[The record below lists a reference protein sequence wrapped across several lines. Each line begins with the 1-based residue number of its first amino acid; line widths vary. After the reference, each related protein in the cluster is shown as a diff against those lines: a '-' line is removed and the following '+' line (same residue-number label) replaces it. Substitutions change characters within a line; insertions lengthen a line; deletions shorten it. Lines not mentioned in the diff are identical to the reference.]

1 MSTTGS
7 RFTVALVLCS
17 AVLSGIWL
25 GNVFAKSKAPQRP
38 PLTQDKI
45 NAFLNG
51 KHNAILATIKQD
63 GSPQLTPVIYRWD
76 GEKFWVSTTKDRA
89 KYINILR
96 DPRISLCI
104 DDAATG
110 TTVIA
115 SGKAQPTED
124 NLWGET
130 LHIVERYQGPERGAA
145 YVKNMQDKKEPR
157 VLIVLKPEHVISW
170 GQ

>member
-1 MSTTGS
+1 MMVLGLCGVLVSS
-7 RFTVALVLCS
+7 LWLESAL
-17 AVLSGIWL
+17 
-25 GNVFAKSKAPQRP
+25 AKSKAPQRP

-51 KHNAILATIKQD
+51 KHNAILATIKHD
-63 GSPQLTPVIYRWD
+63 GGPQLTPVIYRWD
-76 GEKFWVSTTKDRA
+76 GEQFWVSTTKDRA
-89 KYINILR
+89 KYINIRR

-104 DDAATG
+104 DEATTG

-115 SGKAQPTED
+115 TGKAQLTED
-124 NLWGET
+124 NLWSET
-130 LHIVERYQGPERGAA
+130 LNIVARYQGPEQGAA

-157 VLIVLKPEHVISW
+157 VLIVLKPEYVISW